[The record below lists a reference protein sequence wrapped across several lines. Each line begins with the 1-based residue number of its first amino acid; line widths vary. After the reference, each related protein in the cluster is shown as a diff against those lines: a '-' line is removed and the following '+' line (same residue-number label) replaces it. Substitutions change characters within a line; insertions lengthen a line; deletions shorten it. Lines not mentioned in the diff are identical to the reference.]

1 MRIYTIKTSANRQL
15 ITVTITFSVSTINL
29 KNITDETTDS
39 SRFLALKNKT
49 KHKTRISFPALPRRR
64 QAHTA
69 SADVSVD
76 TDMVT
81 LAILTVL
88 LMQLSVAL

>member
-1 MRIYTIKTSANRQL
+1 MTDTSR
-15 ITVTITFSVSTINL
+15 S
-29 KNITDETTDS
+29 
-39 SRFLALKNKT
+39 LALKTKT
-49 KHKTRISFPALPRRR
+49 ETQISFPALPQER

>member
-1 MRIYTIKTSANRQL
+1 M
-15 ITVTITFSVSTINL
+15 VTITFSVSMVNL

-39 SRFLALKNKT
+39 LRFCDLKKKKKNFFSCAT
-49 KHKTRISFPALPRRR
+49 GEASGS
-64 QAHTA
+64 HTA

-88 LMQLSVAL
+88 LMQLSAAL

>member
-1 MRIYTIKTSANRQL
+1 MIV
-15 ITVTITFSVSTINL
+15 VTITFSLSVVNL
-29 KNITDETTDS
+29 KKYNREDNRLLDFE
-39 SRFLALKNKT
+39 LKKKN
-49 KHKTRISFPALPRRR
+49 SFPVLPGRH
-64 QAHTA
+64 QAHRA

-88 LMQLSVAL
+88 LMQLSAAL